1 MIIKKWGGLI
11 SAASPYALP
20 AGAATEQSNL
30 QIRKPGQLITRTG
43 MEFIRQANTG
53 AVLGLHR
60 QSPGG
65 SQSDRML
72 SFCILDEPTAGTFD
86 YALQNLT
93 LVGNSL
99 TADTVYTVT
108 STSTLRPSFALDRHG
123 TVYVF
128 FGNGISPRTYRY
140 SVSATSTESFGMDA
154 PTVAPAVSPSG
165 DGWFI
170 ERVDVLQSGT
180 SYFAAP
186 SITVTPATINNN
198 TDTPTRDAKLKAV
211 VQAGQIVAVDVVDGG
226 SNYRAVPKIEIDD
239 NNPKQIG
246 VGFIG
251 RGVRSVASAVYGFLD
266 STAVKATY
274 PQGSLSADH
283 THSYF
288 DPYSQDYKIAYKSGA
303 TTAFVTATFDPVAVL
318 YTALIPLTPQGGSVG
333 KDAFAEVKLN
343 PVSAAFKLGTTAPDY
358 QTSVQDYQTAAGTT
372 IRFRAV
378 KTNWYTGTGSNY
390 FENTFTTQGTQFVGI
405 AAKYTYN
412 SDANKDAFWGLM
424 PNPGNYKF
432 AKRQI
437 RERWYDE
444 SSGIFDSG
452 NQVQQWGN
460 YFFPD
465 YDWIGYRLL
474 VGPENGLSDSA
485 NWEVGRA
492 QVQRDGNGLPF
503 IDITLK
509 AAKKSDGTAYA
520 TQAGTTF
527 PKARFFLKDCP
538 EGWTVDNEPLPNTDD
553 DWRRRYNPQTGQDRR
568 LLFADTQNPTTTNES
583 GTLIEYSLKD
593 LNSTEIAQLD
603 TATRWWGAGHAAG
616 LTQARPIVDFRTT
629 SAGDTTGIGG
639 GTVEIVNATPG
650 DNTTAIIGSQLERGT
665 KFVVRF
671 EQYNAADYR
680 VVDKSKDFGWLSST
694 SNQSNYPTYRT
705 VDVADMPRR
714 GSFGAGYTD
723 FYFEAN
729 ALDSTGSNVALLL
742 PGSVSSAKVTVSGT
756 GWASASEDAEFTLRQ
771 RSTTPPASP
780 TTTAPYGATYTDSV
794 TYRWQTVQVIAATTA
809 QRIDRVEI
817 KSAGLNYFREPTIL
831 FKGGGGYG
839 LKVQSTVSN
848 GNVTSVAVIDGGD
861 GFTSDTELYTDVQP
875 AKLLPVMR
883 GTMRGI
889 YRCAYRYADYR
900 QTVIL
905 NTTVTTTSGSTT
917 ATLASTTG
925 VKPDMQITGAAAVP
939 HLARIV
945 SVSGTTITLSKA
957 ATATATTQACVIRDM
972 SLPVIYSDF
981 SPIVDVDADSNGG
994 GRASQLNWT
1003 LPGVVPPT
1011 RAEYVEFFRTSADQS
1026 LVFYRLDQYGVVANG
1041 TVTIQGS
1048 DTLSDEELFDIER
1061 PGYAALPVVLPNGGL
1076 NAFRFGTARN
1086 DMSVA
1091 VAWQDRL
1098 WYGVS
1103 TSGLDSN
1110 TVFFSEYDEFES
1122 CPDINEI
1129 PIQNNLPSTDYLTAL
1144 VPFGSV
1150 LMAMQS
1156 SHCYSIGFNT
1166 DPSIDAIVT
1175 LAAHRGCLSQRA
1187 WDIFDEKLY
1196 AADERGVYAMSKNGE
1211 VESLSDTI
1219 RDFFDESR
1227 IDFAKRN
1234 SFHLRVDQ
1242 RTNILRL
1249 WVSLAGQSADY
1260 PTMALCYHIENEVW
1274 WTENWP
1280 NSITASTYYRPASS
1294 PDLPVYGAI
1303 DGCIYQF
1310 SGLRDYTNRDL
1321 KSVTVTNG
1329 GSGYT
1334 SAPTVTASGGK
1345 GAELRAIIRDGVVQ
1359 EVLVVKGGYGYGTVL
1374 ESGFNS
1380 AVSITFSGG
1389 GGSSAAATGVAR
1401 DPNSGTANDL
1411 PIRLRTTV
1419 PYTVRTGP
1427 LELMYEGNARGGD
1440 GLVDRSIT
1448 VTYQPLESNTTLNL
1462 REYYNNSPTPRSNLM
1477 RRDRGTG
1484 FVHDTSGAKTTLNM
1498 AATRS
1503 TLGLST
1509 GLAKAQ
1515 FAGRSMD
1522 DIGSADRHIAVELSG
1537 DAEEVQDNATVSR
1550 PLIYALEVRGVQDGS

>member
-43 MEFIRQANTG
+43 MTFIRQANTG

-65 SQSDRML
+65 SQPDRML
-72 SFCILDEPTAGTFD
+72 SFCILDEPTTGNFD
-86 YALQNLT
+86 YALQSLT

-99 TADTVYTVT
+99 AAETVYTVT

-128 FGNGISPRTYRY
+128 FGNGISPRTYRF
-140 SVSATSTESFGMDA
+140 SVSSTTTEAFGMDA
-154 PTVAPAVSPSG
+154 PTVAPVVSPSG

-170 ERVDVLQSGT
+170 ERVDVLQSGS
-180 SYFAAP
+180 SYYIP
-186 SITVTPATINNN
+186 PTLTVVPATINNN
-198 TDTPTRDAKLKAV
+198 TDAPSRHAKLRAV
-211 VQAGQIVAVDVVDGG
+211 VQAGQLIAVDVLDGG
-226 SNYRAVPKIEIDD
+226 SNYKAVPTITVSNE
-239 NNPKQIG
+239 QIG
-246 VGFIG
+246 TGFVG
-251 RGVRSVASAVYGFLD
+251 RGVRTTAAAVYGFLGD
-266 STAVKATY
+266 TAGSL
-274 PQGSLSADH
+274 QSGSLSANN
-283 THSYF
+283 THSFY
-288 DPYSQDYKIAYKSGA
+288 DASSTDIKIAYKSGA
-303 TTAFVTATFDPVAVL
+303 STAFVTATFDAVAVQ
-318 YTALIPLTPQGGSVG
+318 YTALIPLTAVSPSTG
-333 KDAFAEVKLN
+333 KEAFAEVKLN

-358 QTSVQDYQTAAGTT
+358 QTSAQDYQTAAGTT

-378 KTNWYTGTGSNY
+378 QSGQWYTANNY
-390 FENTFTTQGTQFVGI
+390 FENTYTTQGTQFAGI

-424 PNPGNYKF
+424 PNPGSYKF

-474 VGPENGLSDSA
+474 VGPENGLADAA

-492 QVQRDGNGLPF
+492 QVFRDGNGRPY

-509 AAKKSDGTAYA
+509 AAKKTDGTAYA
-520 TQAGTTF
+520 TQAGTVF

-538 EGWTVDNEPLPNTDD
+538 EAWTVDNVLPNPDD

-568 LLFADTQNPTTTNES
+568 LLFADTQNPTSTNES

-593 LNSTEIAQLD
+593 LNSTEIGQLD

-629 SAGDTTGIGG
+629 SAGDTRGIGG
-639 GTVEIVNATPG
+639 GTVQIVNASEV
-650 DNTTAIIGSQLERGT
+650 GSQLERGT

-680 VVDKSKDFGWLSST
+680 VTDKAKDFGWLSST

-714 GSFGAGYTD
+714 GSFGSGYTD

-729 ALDSTGSNVALLL
+729 ALDTSGTNAALLL
-742 PGSVSSAKVTVSGT
+742 PGAVASAKATVTGKDW
-756 GWASASEDAEFTLRQ
+756 GAAGEFAEFTLQQ
-771 RSTTPPASP
+771 RSTTPPVPPATAS
-780 TTTAPYGATYTDSV
+780 YTDSV
-794 TYRWQTVQVIAATTA
+794 KYRFTTVQLVASSTA
-809 QRIDRVEI
+809 QRIGEAVI
-817 KSAGLNYFREPTIL
+817 QSAGQNYFREPTIL

-839 LKVQSTVSN
+839 LKLQSIVS
-848 GNVTSVAVIDGGD
+848 GGRVTSVVIVDGGD
-861 GFTSDTELYTDVQP
+861 GFSSDTQLYTDVQP

-883 GTMRGI
+883 GTMSGV

-905 NTTVTTTSGSTT
+905 NTTITTTSGSTT

-925 VKPDMQITGAAAVP
+925 VKPNMQITGADAVP
-939 HLARIV
+939 HLAKIV

-1026 LVFYRLDQYGVVANG
+1026 LVFYRLDQYGTVANG
-1041 TVTIQGS
+1041 TVTIRGS

-1175 LAAHRGCLSQRA
+1175 LAAHRGCLSQRC

-1196 AADERGVYAMSKNGE
+1196 AADERGVYSMSKNGE
-1211 VESLSDTI
+1211 VESLSDMI

-1227 IDFAKRN
+1227 IDFAQRN

-1249 WVSLAGQSADY
+1249 WVSLAGQSAAY
-1260 PTMALCYHIENEVW
+1260 PTMALCYHIENKVW
-1274 WTENWP
+1274 WAEDWP

-1310 SGLRDYTNRDL
+1310 AGLRDYTNRDL
-1321 KSVTVTNG
+1321 KSVTVSNG

-1345 GAELRAIIRDGVVQ
+1345 GAELRAIIRDGQVQ

-1380 AVSITFSGG
+1380 AVGITFSGG
-1389 GGSSAAATGVAR
+1389 GGVGATAAGVAR
-1401 DPNSGTANDL
+1401 APNSGTANDL
-1411 PIRLRTTV
+1411 PIRIRTTV
-1419 PYTVRTGP
+1419 PYSIRTGP
-1427 LELMYEGNARGGD
+1427 MELMYEGNARGGD

-1448 VTYQPLESNTTLNL
+1448 VTYQPLESSTTLNL

-1484 FVHDTSGAKTTLNM
+1484 FVHDTSGAKTTLDM
-1498 AATRS
+1498 VATRS

-1537 DAEEVQDNATVSR
+1537 DAVEVADNVTVSR